1 VLEEDTTID
10 APVPQDESK
19 SALMLDPKPNEK
31 MNMGIDIRTGKT
43 GRSGGLSVPPPP
55 PPMRRKSPQA
65 DRAIDD
71 NSEREAAGG
80 VGLLYSRS
88 PEPLASHLETRGN
101 GRNDLPPPGPPKAA
115 STPASI
121 SSTGTSRDESGPSG
135 SLSVPPVLPPRQ
147 TSGGSSSS
155 LTPIPIP
162 VSSPAPAL
170 PPRTPGVPP
179 ALPDRNNTPDQPYKS
194 GLSRSASL
202 AVGRSYTPGRSGEGQ
217 AGYVS
222 RSDALKDMV
231 KRSST
236 VLRHGPGHGHRL
248 DRHGGQAPTPEVDR
262 EQDSVANDDAWV
274 PPPPPVR
281 GASSGSAA
289 SSWMV
294 VPKPSRSLDRYDS
307 EEDVMDEE
315 DEDGVVEP
323 DPAASAA
330 LQGGGR
336 GIANLKSSANRAL
349 AEYPDS
355 TRVNRRAPDF
365 VPRQRVSL
373 GGHHHAHCFAV
384 SGHKLCTGGSTIK
397 VFDLTLGD
405 GKPVLVVEP
414 RHVGLESKGKDI
426 KMTAMSFRSPASSD
440 DEGRYLWCGTNVGH
454 ICELDTLTGEITD
467 VKAGLHA
474 ASVTHVFRHDEWMVT
489 LDELG
494 KAHVFGPF
502 AGGEELS
509 RRQTNAPCRTLRTAD
524 RQNFATM
531 LGGQLWTASGPAARS
546 TTNSALRGPTLRVYD
561 PSGVTSGNT
570 AGKTT
575 FTSEW
580 TGAVTA
586 ATVDPFDKRSVY
598 LAHEGG
604 YVSIFDRDSLVCR
617 QVLKISPTDI
627 LGLEYVGDYLWAG
640 TRGGTINVYDT
651 RTSPWTTINTWVAH
665 P

>member
-1 VLEEDTTID
+1 
-10 APVPQDESK
+10 
-19 SALMLDPKPNEK
+19 
-31 MNMGIDIRTGKT
+31 
-43 GRSGGLSVPPPP
+43 
-55 PPMRRKSPQA
+55 
-65 DRAIDD
+65 
-71 NSEREAAGG
+71 
-80 VGLLYSRS
+80 
-88 PEPLASHLETRGN
+88 
-101 GRNDLPPPGPPKAA
+101 
-115 STPASI
+115 
-121 SSTGTSRDESGPSG
+121 
-135 SLSVPPVLPPRQ
+135 
-147 TSGGSSSS
+147 
-155 LTPIPIP
+155 
-162 VSSPAPAL
+162 
-170 PPRTPGVPP
+170 
-179 ALPDRNNTPDQPYKS
+179 
-194 GLSRSASL
+194 
-202 AVGRSYTPGRSGEGQ
+202 
-217 AGYVS
+217 
-222 RSDALKDMV
+222 
-231 KRSST
+231 
-236 VLRHGPGHGHRL
+236 
-248 DRHGGQAPTPEVDR
+248 
-262 EQDSVANDDAWV
+262 
-274 PPPPPVR
+274 
-281 GASSGSAA
+281 
-289 SSWMV
+289 
-294 VPKPSRSLDRYDS
+294 
-307 EEDVMDEE
+307 MDEE

-405 GKPVLVVEP
+405 GKPILVVEP
-414 RHVGLESKGKDI
+414 RHIGIESKGKDI